1 VLCGLA
7 HCVGFRCALICGS
20 CLCFWVST
28 KDLNILGKAEID
40 SLIED
45 CVKKCE
51 DQYRDADQTY
61 VECLQKVRIAQ
72 LDDIMK
78 LKNAKGKKVVECF
91 LYDWG
96 GMGRV
101 LGREKYEGWENRP
114 EEQIQSN
121 LCELADMREK
131 HLECVNLSDYEPK
144 IRKCYESFKQA
155 EISPI
160 AVAKTLH
167 LVCPDFFPPWDNS
180 IEKAVRN
187 ELEQKEEKFST
198 SDYYKFMKAIQ
209 GFLKGHEQTFSEL
222 VKSEKGKLK
231 IIDEFLWWFVRR
243 PFHPF
248 LKSS

>member
-1 VLCGLA
+1 MSNTRA
-7 HCVGFRCALICGS
+7 A
-20 CLCFWVST
+20 
-28 KDLNILGKAEID
+28 KDLNILGKAEVD

-61 VECLQKVRIAQ
+61 VECLQKVRIVE

-78 LKNAKGKKVVECF
+78 LKLPVNGKPKPVVEHF

-96 GMGRV
+96 SMTRV
-101 LGREKYEGWENRP
+101 LGREKYKGWENRL
-114 EEQIQSN
+114 EKQIQSN
-121 LCELADMREK
+121 RGELADVREK
-131 HLECVNLSDYEPK
+131 RLECVNLSDYEPK

-160 AVAKTLH
+160 AVAKILH
-167 LVCPDFFPPWDNS
+167 LICPDFFPPWDNS

-187 ELEQKEEKFST
+187 ELEQKEEEFSA
-198 SDYYKFMKAIQ
+198 SDYYRFMKAIQ
-209 GFLKGHEQTFSEL
+209 GFLKEHEQTFSKL

-243 PFHPF
+243 PFYPF